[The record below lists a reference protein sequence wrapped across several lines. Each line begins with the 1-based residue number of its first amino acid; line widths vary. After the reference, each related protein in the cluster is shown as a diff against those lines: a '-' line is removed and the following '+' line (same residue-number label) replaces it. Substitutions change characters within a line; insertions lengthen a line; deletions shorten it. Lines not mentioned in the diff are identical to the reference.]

1 MQTNSVKTLALV
13 VGLFFFTSNLS
24 GSFLPIYFKEAGLS
38 ISEIAEVL
46 LFTFILIGLLPII
59 LLQKI
64 KNFEKTVCFG
74 IFSTMLFYVVLI
86 YFTNPVILGLAYGL
100 GIATFWPSFNL
111 LQFRLSESRNRARTV
126 SLFSSIIPSLAGI
139 VGPAVGGFI
148 IENFGFTKLFAAAV
162 ILYLITFVLSTRIKF
177 KPEVRKF
184 SIPKTKTLTMFLM
197 TFIILGFC
205 ESHWLAYPSF
215 VHGISGTVLYMGI
228 VLASSAI
235 LISVATFFVNWLSD
249 VKKARVNFAIV
260 GTMLNVLWYFLLSFV
275 STSNEIVALS
285 LLSGLASAFSISW
298 FAHYGDSFER
308 EHYASILVIME
319 VGLMVGRIMN
329 LAPTHIFLSGNDF
342 AGYFRLL
349 GVSLFFMIPFYLAFR
364 RKGQT

>member
-1 MQTNSVKTLALV
+1 VQTNSVKTLALV

-64 KNFEKTVCFG
+64 KNFERTICFG

-86 YFTNPVILGLAYGL
+86 YFTNPVILGLVYGL

-148 IENFGFTKLFAAAV
+148 IEDFGFTKLFAAAV

-215 VHGISGTVLYMGI
+215 VHGVSGTVLYMG
-228 VLASSAI
+228 
-235 LISVATFFVNWLSD
+235 
-249 VKKARVNFAIV
+249 
-260 GTMLNVLWYFLLSFV
+260 
-275 STSNEIVALS
+275 
-285 LLSGLASAFSISW
+285 
-298 FAHYGDSFER
+298 
-308 EHYASILVIME
+308 
-319 VGLMVGRIMN
+319 
-329 LAPTHIFLSGNDF
+329 
-342 AGYFRLL
+342 
-349 GVSLFFMIPFYLAFR
+349 
-364 RKGQT
+364 